1 LNKPKTKVISKKL
14 KAKTPAYFRQ
24 KHMNLDEVILFPGT
38 YLNAEFNKEETIST
52 KAKKS
57 VAISMK
63 SKSIK
68 KDKE

>member
-1 LNKPKTKVISKKL
+1 M

-24 KHMNLDEVILFPGT
+24 KDVNLDEVILFPGT
-38 YLNAEFNKEETIST
+38 YLNAEARNEEALSL

-57 VAISMK
+57 VAISIK

>member
-1 LNKPKTKVISKKL
+1 
-14 KAKTPAYFRQ
+14 
-24 KHMNLDEVILFPGT
+24 MNLDEVILFPGT
-38 YLNAEFNKEETIST
+38 YLNAEFNKEEAIST